1 MGAISRGKYASL
13 LVIDQ
18 GSMEYK
24 QGTERNKGKEGK
36 KNSLGRTD
44 YKSHTEPHSLG
55 SRNDTPYTG
64 QPQWA
69 SKEVGQHVMWLSRDR
84 NLGLSPQSA
93 VFFFFRI
100 ELRPRNNPVPPQWPL

>member
-36 KNSLGRTD
+36 KIL
-44 YKSHTEPHSLG
+44 
-55 SRNDTPYTG
+55 
-64 QPQWA
+64 
-69 SKEVGQHVMWLSRDR
+69 
-84 NLGLSPQSA
+84 
-93 VFFFFRI
+93 
-100 ELRPRNNPVPPQWPL
+100 